1 MKTMTIRNVPNEVA
15 QALDAERLRR
25 GLSLNRTVLALIAE
39 SLGVSGKSRSN
50 GLKGLSGDWTEA
62 EYRQFEAATVPFN
75 EIDDEIWK

>member
-1 MKTMTIRNVPNEVA
+1 MKTMTIRNVPTEVS

-50 GLKGLSGDWTEA
+50 GLKDLSGDWTED
-62 EYRQFEAATVPFN
+62 EYRQFEAATAPFS
-75 EIDDEIWK
+75 EIDDDLRT